1 MKKMAG
7 CVFLILVAMLLI
19 APALA
24 VAQQPV
30 APPPPQIP
38 YGPPITLEQA
48 KKALAAAEAEATK
61 NKCNMIITILD
72 SGGHVVALHRLD
84 GTQLGS
90 IEAAHQK
97 AYSAVLYRRPTK
109 VFQDLLAGGGANL
122 RLLALAGAS
131 PLEGGIPIIVNGKI
145 IGAIGVS
152 GAASEQD
159 AQVAKAGA
167 DALK

>member
-1 MKKMAG
+1 MRIYS
-7 CVFLILVAMLLI
+7 VSSLVIGIVIVLTAIPAI
-19 APALA
+19 AQA
-24 VAQQPV
+24 PV

-38 YGPPITLEQA
+38 YGAPITLEQA
-48 KKALAAAEAEATK
+48 KKVLAAAEGEAMK
-61 NKCNMIITILD
+61 NKWNVVITVLD
-72 SGGHVVALHRLD
+72 PGGHLVAMHRLD

-90 IEAAHQK
+90 IEAARQK

-109 VFQDLLAGGGANL
+109 VFQDLVAQGGANL

-131 PLEGGIPIIVNGKI
+131 PLEGGIPIVVDGKI
-145 IGAIGVS
+145 VGAIGVS
-152 GAASEQD
+152 GVTSEQD

>member
-1 MKKMAG
+1 LVDDPELG
-7 CVFLILVAMLLI
+7 VFDDLPVVRRAEVRTSTPGQRVFDEDT
-19 APALA
+19 AP
-24 VAQQPV
+24 
-30 APPPPQIP
+30 
-38 YGPPITLEQA
+38 
-48 KKALAAAEAEATK
+48 K
-61 NKCNMIITILD
+61 NKAADVFPLSRMTRTPLEAQPFRRPPRRVGSAGKGTICSL
-72 SGGHVVALHRLD
+72 SRWAIPR
-84 GTQLGS
+84 S

-131 PLEGGIPIIVNGKI
+131 PLEGGVPIMVNGKI

-167 DALK
+167 EALAK